1 MTDGLMGNEKALTAM
16 ALIRKR
22 VVLGLLAGVFLL
34 GGCSSARTAL
44 ITSKT
49 PPDEFAV
56 YSRAP
61 LTLPPDYAL
70 RPPQPG
76 ETRPDGVDPQRE
88 AKNALFGTANGT
100 GGTSEMSQ
108 AAISPG
114 LRQLFHE
121 TGADKAN
128 PLIRQ
133 EVNNETATLA
143 ERDRTWAEKIIFW
156 GKPEPF
162 GTVVDAAK
170 EEKRLRE
177 NAGLGKPVTNGKT
190 PSIERKPKA
199 LLEGIFN

>member
-1 MTDGLMGNEKALTAM
+1 MAYNRTIVSLT
-16 ALIRKR
+16 L
-22 VVLGLLAGVFLL
+22 LGAVFL

-44 ITSKT
+44 TTSKT

-61 LTLPPDYAL
+61 LTLPPDYGL
-70 RPPQPG
+70 RPPRPG
-76 ETRPDGVDPQRE
+76 EARPDGINPQGE
-88 AKNALFGTANGT
+88 AKAALFGAQGD
-100 GGTSEMSQ
+100 GKPQGEMAQ

-114 LRQLFHE
+114 LRDLLQK

-133 EVNNETATLA
+133 EVDNESATLA
-143 ERDRTWAEKIIFW
+143 EQDHTWGEKIIFW
-156 GKPEPF
+156 RKPEPF

-177 NAGLGKPVTNGKT
+177 NAGLGKPVTNGQT